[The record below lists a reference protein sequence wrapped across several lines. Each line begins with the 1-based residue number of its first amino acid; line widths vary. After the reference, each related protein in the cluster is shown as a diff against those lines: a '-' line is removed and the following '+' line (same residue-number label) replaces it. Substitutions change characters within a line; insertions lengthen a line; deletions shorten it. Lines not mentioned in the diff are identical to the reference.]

1 MANQD
6 QYIRLAH
13 GSGGRVTHELLKE
26 IVFPAL
32 GVRTEDSECDAADCR
47 IPLDEPGG
55 RLAFTTD
62 GFVVQPLR
70 FPGGTIGKLAA
81 CGTINDLAVSG
92 AHPYVLSCSL
102 IIEEGFPISELRDY
116 LNDLRCETDALGI
129 RVITGDTKVVRKGEA
144 DGLYITTCGI
154 GVVCQDWQLSPH
166 KLDDGDVILVSGW
179 LGDHGA
185 AVLTARESW
194 SIEGRF
200 SSDCKALWPLVHQ
213 LQPYSGAIRFMRDP
227 TRGGLAAVLHEVS
240 ETTGRR
246 ICISESALPIRED
259 VRSFCEILGLNA
271 LHLAGEGCLVLV
283 ASAESAETVLQALR
297 SHPDGQMSARIGT
310 VGAIGNPG
318 VILEGLYGG
327 SRSLEYPV
335 GEQLPRIC

>member
-1 MANQD
+1 MTNRHSQ
-6 QYIRLAH
+6 IRIAH
-13 GSGGRVTHELLKE
+13 GSGGRATHELLKE
-26 IVFPAL
+26 IVLPAL
-32 GVRTEDSECDAADCR
+32 GVRREDSERDAADCQ
-47 IPLDEPGG
+47 IPAHLTGG

-92 AHPYVLSCSL
+92 AAPHVLSCSL
-102 IIEEGFPISELRDY
+102 IIEEGLPISELKNF
-116 LNDLRCETDALGI
+116 LEDLRAETDALGI

-144 DGLYITTCGI
+144 DGLYITTCGLGI
-154 GVVCQDWQLSPH
+154 VCQDWQLGPN
-166 KLDDGDVILVSGW
+166 KLDDGDVIFVSGW

-200 SSDCKALWPLVHQ
+200 SSDCKALWPLVQH
-213 LQPYSGAIRFMRDP
+213 LQPYAASIRFMRDP
-227 TRGGLAAVLHEVS
+227 TRGGLAAVLHELS
-240 ETTGRR
+240 EITGRR
-246 ICISESALPIRED
+246 IQIQEAALPIRED

-283 ASAESAETVLQALR
+283 ASAESAETILQAMR
-297 SHPDGQMSARIGT
+297 SHPDGCESVRVGT
-310 VGAIGNPG
+310 VGSAGHPG

-327 SRSLEYPV
+327 SRSLDYPV